1 MQEGNAGLVK
11 KQRNDEAG
19 QSPGTVNLYV
29 LWSLHINASLTK
41 DGPADSEPR

>member
-1 MQEGNAGLVK
+1 MQAGEAGLVEE
-11 KQRNDEAG
+11 QQNDEAG
-19 QSPGTVNLYV
+19 QSSGTVNLYA